1 MEIMIKEGKKWR
13 NRETGYALKRVLIR
27 GLSSEDLGHGLLRT
41 AVHWDADQLVCCS
54 LSQDSVA
61 G

>member
-1 MEIMIKEGKKWR
+1 MIEKEKRQR

-27 GLSSEDLGHGLLRT
+27 GLSSKDLSHGLLQT
-41 AVHWDADQLVCCS
+41 AGHWDADQLVCCS